1 MIMKNTGVNLNALF
15 LGPKSENEDF
25 FLKELVRLFEDHAQW
40 RKNYQPGDE
49 EVIKTSFKNCE
60 TFIDTSEKCEEVLKE
75 LSRRLRAG
83 ATPWHSPRYLGHMNS
98 ETLMPGL
105 LGYFGAMLYNLNNVA
120 YESSQ
125 PTSIMED
132 EVGADL
138 CKLLGFDPVKGWG
151 HICCDGS
158 IANFE
163 GIWYARNLKSLPLAM
178 KEVAPELVQ
187 GKDDWA
193 LMNMPIDQIIDLIE
207 NHENKWEIL
216 KAHSARAA
224 SKELPHLGKWIV
236 PETKHYSWLKAAD
249 VLGIGTDN
257 IVAIELN
264 NNYRMDVEK
273 LKVAIDQLVAEKTPI
288 LGVVAVVGTTEEG
301 AVDYIDKIVA
311 LKEEYSKKGIN
322 FYFHVDAAYGGYA
335 RSIFLDEDYN
345 FIEKSMLKE
354 KYKEYDVFYN
364 ENINWPSDDIYNAF
378 KAMSQAD
385 SITIDPHKMGY
396 IPYAAGGIV
405 IKDRRMRNSISYFA
419 SYVFEKGVEIP
430 ALLGAFIME
439 GSKAGATAAAVWAAH
454 RVLPLNIAGYG
465 KLIGASVEGAFN
477 LYDYLKAKNSIKVG
491 DKVIRVEPLTSPDFN
506 MVDFI
511 FNVEGNKSLESLNK
525 LNHDLYDLS
534 SVMTPNLYANE
545 FVTSHT
551 DFNINDY
558 ANSPLDVL
566 QRLDIPKEEWFKVN
580 DLTLLRACV
589 LSPFLNNPETFKTYI
604 EKVEESII
612 KKLTLIIK

>member
-83 ATPWHSPRYLGHMNS
+83 ATPWHSLRYLGHMNS

-273 LKVAIDQLVAEKTPI
+273 LKVAIDKLVAEKTPI

>member
-1 MIMKNTGVNLNALF
+1 MKNTGVNINALF

-49 EVIKTSFKNCE
+49 EVIGTSFKNCE

-83 ATPWHSPRYLGHMNS
+83 ATPWHSLRYLGHMNS

-125 PTSIMED
+125 PTSVMED

-178 KEVAPELVQ
+178 KEVDPELVK
-187 GKDDWA
+187 GKDEWA
-193 LMNMPIDQIIDLIE
+193 LMNMPVSEIIDLIE
-207 NHENKWEIL
+207 NHENKWDIL
-216 KAHSARAA
+216 KAHSARAV
-224 SKELPHLGKWIV
+224 SKELPNLGKWIV

-257 IVAIELN
+257 IVAVELN
-264 NNYRMDVEK
+264 NNYRMDVDK
-273 LKVAIDQLVAEKTPI
+273 LKATIDKLIAEKTPI
-288 LGVVAVVGTTEEG
+288 LGLVAVVGTTEEG

-311 LKEEYSKKGIN
+311 LKEEYSKQGIN
-322 FYFHVDAAYGGYA
+322 FYFHIDAAYGGYA
-335 RSIFLDEDYN
+335 RSIFLDEEYK
-345 FIEKSMLKE
+345 FIEKSKLKE
-354 KYKEYDVFYN
+354 KYKEYGVFYN
-364 ENINWPSDDIYNAF
+364 EDINWPSDDIYNAF
-378 KAMSQAD
+378 KAMSCAD

-454 RVLPLNIAGYG
+454 RVLPLNVSGYG
-465 KLIGASVEGAFN
+465 KLIGASIEGAFN
-477 LYDYLKAKNSIKVG
+477 LYDYLKARKSIKVG
-491 DKVIRVEPLTSPDFN
+491 DKTVRVEPLTSPDFN

-511 FNVEGNKSLESLNK
+511 YNVEGNTSLEALNK

-551 DFNINDY
+551 DFNIHDY

-580 DLTLLRACV
+580 DVTLIRACV
-589 LSPFLNNPETFKTYI
+589 LSPFLNNPENFKIYI

-612 KKLTLIIK
+612 KKLNLIINK

>member
-1 MIMKNTGVNLNALF
+1 MQNTGVDLNALF

-25 FLKELVRLFEDHAQW
+25 FLKELVRLFEEHAQW
-40 RKNYQPGDE
+40 RKNYQPGDDE
-49 EVIKTSFKNCE
+49 IIKISLKNSE
-60 TFIDTSEKCEEVLKE
+60 TFINTSKKCEEVLKE
-75 LSRRLRAG
+75 LSRRLRVG

-125 PTSIMED
+125 PTSIMES

-138 CKLLGFDPVKGWG
+138 CKLLGFDPIKGWG

-163 GIWYARNLKSLPLAM
+163 GMWYARNLKSLPLAI
-178 KEVAPELVQ
+178 KQVVPELVE
-187 GKDDWA
+187 GKDNWA
-193 LMNMPIDQIIDLIE
+193 LMNMSIEETINLIE
-207 NHENKWEIL
+207 NHEKKWDIL
-216 KAHSARAA
+216 KAHSARAV

-249 VLGIGTDN
+249 VLGIGTND
-257 IVAIELN
+257 ILTIELN
-264 NNYRMDVEK
+264 NNYRMNVDK
-273 LKVAIDQLVAEKTPI
+273 LKLAIDNLIAEKTPI
-288 LGVVAVVGTTEEG
+288 LGIVAVVGTTEEG
-301 AVDYIDKIVA
+301 AIDYVDKIVA
-311 LKEEYSKKGIN
+311 LKDEYSKNGIN
-322 FYFHVDAAYGGYA
+322 FYFHIDAAYGGYA
-335 RSIFLDEDYN
+335 RSIFLDEEYN
-345 FIEKSMLKE
+345 FIEKAELKE
-354 KYKEYDVFYN
+354 KYREYSIFYN
-364 ENINWPSDDIYNAF
+364 ENINWPNDDIYNAF
-378 KAMSQAD
+378 KAMKHAD

-439 GSKAGATAAAVWAAH
+439 GSKAGATAAAVWSTH
-454 RVLPLNIAGYG
+454 RVLPLNISGYG
-465 KLIGASVEGAFN
+465 KLMGASIEGAFN
-477 LYDYLKAKNSIKVG
+477 LYNYLKTKKSIKV
-491 DKVIRVEPLTSPDFN
+491 KNTIVRVEPLTLPDFN

-525 LNHDLYDLS
+525 LNQTLYDLS
-534 SVMTPNLYANE
+534 SVMTPNIYSNK

-551 DFNINDY
+551 DFSIEDY
-558 ANSPLDVL
+558 ANSPLNVL
-566 QRLDIPKEEWFKVN
+566 RRLDIPDEEWSKVRN
-580 DLTLLRACV
+580 LTLLRSCV
-589 LSPFLNNPETFKTYI
+589 LSPFLNNPETFKIYI
-604 EKVEESII
+604 EKIEESIT
-612 KKLTLIIK
+612 KKLALILE